1 MGFRAV
7 VPTSVTWNEGFVSQ
21 GCGEYRGVERDGVDM
36 YGVDMYGEDMYGVD
50 MYGEDG
56 VEMYVEERDGEG
68 EIWRL
73 RLVFPGSIC
82 VL

>member
-7 VPTSVTWNEGFVSQ
+7 VLTFVTWIWLFVSQ
-21 GCGEYRGVERDGVDM
+21 R
-36 YGVDMYGEDMYGVD
+36 YGEDRSVDMYGVD

-68 EIWRL
+68 EVWRL

>member
-7 VPTSVTWNEGFVSQ
+7 VLTFVTWIWLFVSQ
-21 GCGEYRGVERDGVDM
+21 RYGEDRGVDM
-36 YGVDMYGEDMYGVD
+36 CGED

>member
-1 MGFRAV
+1 M
-7 VPTSVTWNEGFVSQ
+7 SQ
-21 GCGEYRGVERDGVDM
+21 RCGEDRGVERDGVERD
-36 YGVDMYGEDMYGVD
+36 GEA
-50 MYGEDG
+50 G

>member
-1 MGFRAV
+1 MR
-7 VPTSVTWNEGFVSQ
+7 TSVTWIWVFVSQ
-21 GCGEYRGVERDGVDM
+21 RCGEDRGVERDG
-36 YGVDMYGEDMYGVD
+36 EA
-50 MYGEDG
+50 G

-68 EIWRL
+68 EVWRL

>member
-1 MGFRAV
+1 MRMGFRAV
-7 VPTSVTWNEGFVSQ
+7 VLTSVTWIWFFVSQ
-21 GCGEYRGVERDGVDM
+21 RCGEDRGVERN
-36 YGVDMYGEDMYGVD
+36 GVD

-68 EIWRL
+68 EVWRL

>member
-1 MGFRAV
+1 MSQRCDEDVFQIVFRAV
-7 VPTSVTWNEGFVSQ
+7 VWTSVTWIWFFVSQ
-21 GCGEYRGVERDGVDM
+21 RCGEDRGVERN
-36 YGVDMYGEDMYGVD
+36 GVD

>member
-1 MGFRAV
+1 MLRIVFRAV
-7 VPTSVTWNEGFVSQ
+7 VLTFVTWIWVFVSQ
-21 GCGEYRGVERDGVDM
+21 RCGEDR
-36 YGVDMYGEDMYGVD
+36 GVD